1 MLVSFDGVD
10 WIPFAAPTL
19 TGLFAVAVSDLS
31 HVEVAGSGA
40 NILGTSSVANIIG
53 SLTPDCGS
61 GSATSNP
68 AARIASTTSQYSL
81 TSSDGAHWQE
91 MDATKLRVYC
101 SPSSSHAV
109 LLTGNSDLFTAS
121 AGFNQ
126 DIGIFVNDNGGPDQL
141 VAWKESGGFAG
152 TFSPNAAHVQALV
165 QISAGHFYI
174 FKLKWKTNRPAMGA
188 TIFAGAGSG
197 PPYSPTSLLAKV
209 FPTSVAP
216 QEAVSSSQ
224 YHLAGSDGQTWRTID
239 LTNLAVTTSPGSDAT
254 AVLGAN
260 ADLFTATAGYNQD
273 LGVFVSDN
281 GGPDNLVAWK
291 ESGGFAGTF
300 SPNAAFVL
308 ATYPMSGG
316 HTYVFSL
323 KWKTNKSASG
333 VTIFAGAGGGPPY
346 SPTSLSVESVPT
358 GVNPYSVA
366 SINQYALRGS
376 DGVAW
381 HVVDPSLQVTVTPT
395 SDTNAVIGANID
407 LFTGSAGY
415 NQDFGIV
422 VSEDGGPSD
431 LLAWKES
438 GGFAGTFSPNA
449 AFAQTEFHMTSGHT
463 YVFTLVWKTNRSAP
477 TSTIY
482 AGAGGAA
489 PFSPSRLIV
498 DLAV

>member
-1 MLVSFDGVD
+1 M
-10 WIPFAAPTL
+10 
-19 TGLFAVAVSDLS
+19 
-31 HVEVAGSGA
+31 
-40 NILGTSSVANIIG
+40 
-53 SLTPDCGS
+53 
-61 GSATSNP
+61 
-68 AARIASTTSQYSL
+68 
-81 TSSDGAHWQE
+81 
-91 MDATKLRVYC
+91 
-101 SPSSSHAV
+101 
-109 LLTGNSDLFTAS
+109 
-121 AGFNQ
+121 
-126 DIGIFVNDNGGPDQL
+126 
-141 VAWKESGGFAG
+141 SGGH
-152 TFSPNAAHVQALV
+152 TYVFS
-165 QISAGHFYI
+165 
-174 FKLKWKTNRPAMGA
+174 LKWKTNRPAMGA

-463 YVFTLVWKTNRSAP
+463 YVFTLVWKTNGSAP